1 VTGLQERTRA
11 TLYLPG
17 TRVSDRLQCPL
28 DPSNGAAVKN
38 IVRFLLFWGVNTL
51 SLWIADEL
59 FDGIAFANTETLVL
73 SGLVLGIV
81 NSFLKPIL
89 VILTLPITVL
99 TLGLFLL
106 VINGLTLFLVAKL
119 VDGFQLAGFGTA
131 IGIALAVSIISFF
144 LNALLGLQE

>member
-1 VTGLQERTRA
+1 
-11 TLYLPG
+11 
-17 TRVSDRLQCPL
+17 
-28 DPSNGAAVKN
+28 VKN

>member
-1 VTGLQERTRA
+1 MKGL
-11 TLYLPG
+11 
-17 TRVSDRLQCPL
+17 
-28 DPSNGAAVKN
+28 
-38 IVRFLLFWGVNTL
+38 IRFLLFWGVNTL

-59 FDGIAFANTETLVL
+59 FDGIAFASTETLVL

-81 NSFLKPIL
+81 NTFLKPIL

-106 VINGLTLFLVAKL
+106 VINGLTLYLVAKL

-131 IGIALAVSIISFF
+131 IGIALAVSVISFL
-144 LNALLGLQE
+144 LNAVLGRRDWGHLPCAVSAA